1 MATVTVQVI
10 KTEAD
15 YQEALRRL
23 RQLLNAPQDT
33 PEGDE
38 ADVLTLMI
46 TAYED
51 KHVRIEP
58 ADPVEVIK
66 FVMDQKD
73 LRQADL
79 APYMGGK
86 TRVSEVLNRKR
97 ELTKAMII
105 NLSKAFDIPVE
116 ALMPKV

>member
-23 RQLLNAPQDT
+23 RQLLDAPQDT

-38 ADVLTLMI
+38 ADVLTLLI

-51 KHVRIEP
+51 KHVHIKP

-73 LRQADL
+73 LKQADL
-79 APYMGGK
+79 APHMGGK

-97 ELTKAMII
+97 GLTKSMII

-116 ALMPKV
+116 ALMPRV